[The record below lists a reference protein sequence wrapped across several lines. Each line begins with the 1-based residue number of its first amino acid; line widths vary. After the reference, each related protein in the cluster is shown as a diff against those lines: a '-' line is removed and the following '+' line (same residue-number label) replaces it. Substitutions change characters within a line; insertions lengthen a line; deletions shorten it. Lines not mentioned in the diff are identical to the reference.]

1 MGTAETENVQLLSG
15 FSPSLLKLVLAGEL
29 NGEEEIVE
37 TVDESGNVVV
47 KKQKRKI
54 TPYETYRKAI
64 DDENFDRVRKRLKTS
79 TEGVLRA
86 TRSPKQHR
94 NRRKGMQR

>member
-1 MGTAETENVQLLSG
+1 M
-15 FSPSLLKLVLAGEL
+15 GEL

-47 KKQKRKI
+47 TKQKRKI

-79 TEGVLRA
+79 TEGVLA
-86 TRSPKQHR
+86 SYSFSEAASESAEGDAKVA
-94 NRRKGMQR
+94 